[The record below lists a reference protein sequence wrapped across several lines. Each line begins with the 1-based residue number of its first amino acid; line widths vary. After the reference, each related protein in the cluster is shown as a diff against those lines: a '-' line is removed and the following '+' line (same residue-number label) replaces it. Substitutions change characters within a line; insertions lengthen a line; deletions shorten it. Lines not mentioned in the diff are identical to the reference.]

1 MRIALQMAVSEDDM
15 ITREDVEHIGW
26 LASIKI
32 EDEEKD
38 ELVKHFNSILDYF
51 HQLDEVDTDQVE
63 PTYRV
68 VDLDNIFREDKA
80 FGSLTQEQA
89 LQNAPRRENGYFKSP
104 RIV

>member
-1 MRIALQMAVSEDDM
+1 M
-15 ITREDVEHIGW
+15 ITREDVEHISW

-38 ELVKHFNSILDYF
+38 EFVEQFNSILEYF
-51 HQLDEVDTDQVE
+51 HQLDEVDTDGIE
-63 PTYRV
+63 PTFRV
-68 VDLDNIFREDKA
+68 VDLANIFREDA
-80 FGSLTQEQA
+80 ARPSLSQDEA

>member
-1 MRIALQMAVSEDDM
+1 M
-15 ITREDVEHIGW
+15 ITREDVEHISW

-38 ELVKHFNSILDYF
+38 EFVEQFNSILEYF
-51 HQLDEVDTDQVE
+51 HQLDEVDTEDVE

-68 VDLDNIFREDKA
+68 VDLSNIFREDA
-80 FGSLTQEQA
+80 ACESLSQEEA
-89 LQNAPRRENGYFKSP
+89 LKNAPRRENGYFKSP

>member
-1 MRIALQMAVSEDDM
+1 M
-15 ITREDVEHIGW
+15 ITREDVEHISW

-38 ELVKHFNSILDYF
+38 EFVEQFNSILEYF
-51 HQLDEVDTDQVE
+51 HQLDGVDTDGIE
-63 PTYRV
+63 PTFRV
-68 VDLDNIFREDKA
+68 VDLANIFREDA
-80 FGSLTQEQA
+80 ARPSLSQDEA